1 MDTKTQERYAKA
13 MQRFINEVEEK
24 IEGKVEDW
32 LNDNPYWEFDDEDE
46 HGHRVF
52 RCPPTRSSDAR
63 EALSEDFIVSG
74 EEVEHKNCTDFFEFV
89 INEIYGFP
97 MGNRNPYREQ
107 PKTIEPEIKEAFV
120 DHCRQSLTPTEQ
132 AIAEINKGTATFI
145 DEICGVKRND

>member
-1 MDTKTQERYAKA
+1 MDIKTQERYAKA
-13 MQRFINEVEEK
+13 MQRFISEVEEK
-24 IEGKVEDW
+24 IENKVEDW
-32 LNDNPYWEFDDEDE
+32 LSDNPYREFDDVDE

-74 EEVEHKNCTDFFEFV
+74 EEVEHKDCTDFFEFV

-107 PKTIEPEIKEAFV
+107 PIEEQEHAVLP
-120 DHCRQSLTPTEQ
+120 LTPEEKV
-132 AIAEINKGTATFI
+132 IADINKGTAAFI
-145 DEICGVKRND
+145 DEICGVKEND

>member
-1 MDTKTQERYAKA
+1 MDIKTQERYAKA
-13 MQRFINEVEEK
+13 MQRFISEVEEK
-24 IEGKVEDW
+24 IENKVEDW
-32 LNDNPYWEFDDEDE
+32 LSDNPYWEFDDVDE

-74 EEVEHKNCTDFFEFV
+74 EEVEHKDCTDFFEFV

-107 PKTIEPEIKEAFV
+107 PIEDQEHAVLP
-120 DHCRQSLTPTEQ
+120 LTPEEKV
-132 AIAEINKGTATFI
+132 IADINKGTAAFI
-145 DEICGVKRND
+145 GEICGVKKND

>member
-1 MDTKTQERYAKA
+1 MDIKTQERYAKA
-13 MQRFINEVEEK
+13 MQRFISEVEEK
-24 IEGKVEDW
+24 IENKVEDW
-32 LNDNPYWEFDDEDE
+32 LSDNPYWEFDDVDE

-74 EEVEHKNCTDFFEFV
+74 EEVEHKDCTDFFEFV

-107 PKTIEPEIKEAFV
+107 PIEEQEHAVLP
-120 DHCRQSLTPTEQ
+120 LTPEEKV
-132 AIAEINKGTATFI
+132 IADINKGTAAFI
-145 DEICGVKRND
+145 DEICGVKKND

>member
-1 MDTKTQERYAKA
+1 MDAKTQERYAKA

-32 LNDNPYWEFDDEDE
+32 LNENPYWEFDDEDE

-97 MGNRNPYREQ
+97 MG
-107 PKTIEPEIKEAFV
+107 
-120 DHCRQSLTPTEQ
+120 SLTKADYDGSAGIQYISSYRLPVGITKKSQ
-132 AIAEINKGTATFI
+132 IYRVRKP
-145 DEICGVKRND
+145 RNQF

>member
-1 MDTKTQERYAKA
+1 MDAKTQERYAKA
-13 MQRFINEVEEK
+13 MQRFIKEVEEK

-32 LNDNPYWEFDDEDE
+32 LNENPYWEFDDEDE

-74 EEVEHKNCTDFFEFV
+74 EEVEHKNCTDCFEFV

-107 PKTIEPEIKEAFV
+107 PVEEPEHAV
-120 DHCRQSLTPTEQ
+120 LPLTQTEQ
-132 AIAEINKGTATFI
+132 AIASINKGTAAFI
-145 DEICGVKRND
+145 DEICGVSRND